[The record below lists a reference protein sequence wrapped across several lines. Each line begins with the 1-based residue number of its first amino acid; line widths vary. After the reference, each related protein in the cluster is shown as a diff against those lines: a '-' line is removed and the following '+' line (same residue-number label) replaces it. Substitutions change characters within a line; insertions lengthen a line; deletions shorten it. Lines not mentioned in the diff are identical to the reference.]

1 MNKYI
6 LTLSKVISI
15 FLFGLSTAV
24 LGNRPSETFSVE
36 TILDLNYVSQPS
48 IDPSG
53 KYIAY
58 TLSVPRSADDKPGK
72 SFPEIW
78 VADILTETVQQYT
91 RKPDSSSSPS
101 WTPDGSAITFLSKRK
116 DFNDHT
122 QIYSIPVD
130 GGEASPLFIHA
141 AKISSYHWSPDGK
154 YIAFLS
160 KDPNTDQ
167 EQAAKKAGK
176 DWIVF
181 NENLKFTRLWVYDIT
196 AQEAHQVFKSDL
208 NIWNYTWNSNS
219 RSIVF
224 QATEK
229 AETDHS
235 YMFRQIYSV
244 SVKGGV
250 PRKVCTTEG
259 KLGSMDVS
267 PDGKTLAFLGAT
279 SMNDP
284 LAQSVFLVPLKGGDP
299 VNLTVGGEQS
309 FYKCLWLDD
318 NNLLLQTVESTNT
331 HISKLNIDSK
341 ERSVF
346 VESNQIID
354 DFTDGLSGKGLA
366 VVANSDQYPNELFF
380 LAPDTKTLKPITNHN
395 KALEAVQFARQETI
409 HWFAD
414 DSLYIAGVL
423 TYPIDY
429 REGIQYPLLLQIHGG
444 PEGVSLDGWT
454 TTTSTPIQLLAQN
467 GFMVLQPNYRGSSGR
482 GVEFSKAD
490 HGDLG
495 GLEFDDILAGV
506 NYLIDQSMVDPD
518 RLGTGGWSYGGY
530 LSAWAATRHSDRF
543 KAAMV
548 GAGISNWISFTG
560 TTDIPIEMSVVHWD
574 SWWFDEPQLHWDRS
588 PLAHIN
594 KAQTPTLVIHGQ
606 KDDRVHPEQ
615 GLELYQALRI
625 KGVDTR
631 LVLYPRQPH
640 GLKERA
646 HRLDYMNRLV
656 TWFNKYVK

>member
-1 MNKYI
+1 MIRNVF
-6 LTLSKVISI
+6 TFSKIISI
-15 FLFGLSTAV
+15 ILFGLGTAV
-24 LGNRPSETFSVE
+24 LGNRPSEAFSVE
-36 TILDLNYVSQPS
+36 TVLDLKYVSQPS

-58 TLSVPRSADDKPGK
+58 TLSVPRSADDKPGR
-72 SFPEIW
+72 SFSEIW

-91 RKPDSSSSPS
+91 RKPDSSASSS

-116 DFNDHT
+116 DFHKHK

-130 GGEASPLFIHA
+130 GGEASPLFLHA
-141 AKISSYHWSPDGK
+141 AGVSSYRWSPDGE

-160 KDPNTDQ
+160 KDPKTDQ
-167 EQAAKKAGK
+167 EKAAKKTGR

-181 NENLKFTRLWVYDIT
+181 NENLKFTRLWVYDIA
-196 AQEAHQVFKSDL
+196 AQKAHQVFKSDL

-284 LAQSVFLVPLKGGDP
+284 LSQSVFLVPLKGGDP
-299 VNLTVGGEQS
+299 VNLTPGAEQS
-309 FYKCLWLDD
+309 FHKCLWLDD
-318 NNLLLQTVESTNT
+318 NNLLLRAVNGTSTRLIKLNINSREREATVES
-331 HISKLNIDSK
+331 D
-341 ERSVF
+341 
-346 VESNQIID
+346 QIIY
-354 DFTDGLSGKGLA
+354 DFTDGISGNGLA
-366 VVANSDQYPNELFF
+366 IVANSAQHPNELFF
-380 LAPDTKTLKPITNHN
+380 LAQGTTTLKPLTNHN
-395 KALEAVQFARQETI
+395 KALEAVQLTPQETI

-414 DSLYIAGVL
+414 DSLNIAGVL
-423 TYPIDY
+423 TYPVDY
-429 REGIQYPLLLQIHGG
+429 REGRQYPLLLQIHGG

-467 GFMVLQPNYRGSSGR
+467 GFLVLQPNYRGSGGR

-490 HGDLG
+490 HDDLG
-495 GLEFDDILAGV
+495 GLEFDDVLAGV
-506 NYLIDQSMVDPD
+506 DYLINQGMVDPD

-530 LSAWAATRHSDRF
+530 LSAWAATRHSHRF

-560 TTDIPIEMSVVHWD
+560 TTDIPVEMSLVHWN
-574 SWWFDEPQLHWDRS
+574 SWWFNEPQLHWDRS

-594 KAQTPTLVIHGQ
+594 KAQTPTLVVHGQ

-656 TWFNKYVK
+656 DWFNKYVK

>member
-15 FLFGLSTAV
+15 FLLGLSTAV
-24 LGNRPSETFSVE
+24 LGNRPSEAFSVE
-36 TILDLNYVSQPS
+36 TILDLKYVSQPS

-116 DFNDHT
+116 DFNDYT
-122 QIYSIPVD
+122 QIYSIPVA

-181 NENLKFTRLWVYDIT
+181 NENQKFTRLWVYNIT
-196 AQEAHQVFKSDL
+196 AQETHQVFKSDL

-244 SVKGGV
+244 SVGGGV

-284 LAQSVFLVPLKGGDP
+284 LAQSVFLVPLKEGDP
-299 VNLTVGGEQS
+299 VNLKVGGEQS
-309 FYKCLWLDD
+309 FYKCLWLDN
-318 NNLLLQTVESTNT
+318 NNLLLRTVESTNT

-346 VESNQIID
+346 VESDQIID
-354 DFTDGLSGKGLA
+354 DFTDGLSGNGLA
-366 VVANSDQYPNELFF
+366 VVANSDQHPNELFF
-380 LAPDTKTLKPITNHN
+380 LAPGTKTLKPITNHN

-467 GFMVLQPNYRGSSGR
+467 GFMVLQPNYRGSGGR

-490 HGDLG
+490 HEDLG

-506 NYLIDQSMVDPD
+506 NYLIDQSIVDPD

-656 TWFNKYVK
+656 AWFNKYVK